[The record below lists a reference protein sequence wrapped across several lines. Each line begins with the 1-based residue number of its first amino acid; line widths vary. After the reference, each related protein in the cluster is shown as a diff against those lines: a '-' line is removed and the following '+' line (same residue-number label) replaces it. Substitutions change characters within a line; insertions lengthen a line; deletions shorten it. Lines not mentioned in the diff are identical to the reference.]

1 MINSVDAEK
10 SFDKIQHP
18 FMIKTLQKIG
28 IEGIYL
34 NILKSIYDK
43 PTANIN
49 LKRSKAES
57 IPSKIRNMTSV
68 ATLTTIIQ
76 HTFGSPR
83 HSNQRR
89 KRNKRNPDGKR
100 RSKALT
106 VCNDMILYIENPK
119 DTI

>member
-1 MINSVDAEK
+1 
-10 SFDKIQHP
+10 
-18 FMIKTLQKIG
+18 MIKTLQKIG

-76 HTFGSPR
+76 HTFGSP
-83 HSNQRR
+83 SNDNSRG
-89 KRNKRNPDGKR
+89 KRNKRNPNWKR
-100 RSKALT
+100 KSKTAT
-106 VCNDMILYIENPK
+106 VCRCLDLNVYY
-119 DTI
+119 